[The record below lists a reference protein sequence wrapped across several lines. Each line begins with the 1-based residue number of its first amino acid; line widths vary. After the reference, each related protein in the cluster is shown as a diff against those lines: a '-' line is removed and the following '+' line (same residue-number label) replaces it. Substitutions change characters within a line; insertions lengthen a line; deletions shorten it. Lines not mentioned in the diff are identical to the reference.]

1 MYKNYPSL
9 NFVYITTVF
18 IGLYLLRTEPHTLK
32 IEDLSGDRWWQPTLI
47 PVHVLEMTRVTVT
60 KTQHI

>member
-1 MYKNYPSL
+1 MYKNSPSL

-32 IEDLSGDRWWQPTLI
+32 IEDLSGDRWWRPTLI
-47 PVHVLEMTRVTVT
+47 PVYW
-60 KTQHI
+60 K